1 MSLYAE
7 RVEQFN
13 KSVDDARQHAENIA
27 SQVENLKA
35 IQRDPTKSLFDKVND
50 SVSGVAGTI
59 GNAAQI
65 YHTYKH
71 GQVLTF
77 LEKHDINTALGRAGK
92 GGMKNAGNEINNT
105 LDLVKNA
112 PRAGLS
118 PNSESLQ
125 LPDAKELVS
134 SLKGRIIGNESQGAS
149 PADLGQLVDRT
160 TALPDKADNVGADD
174 VKQAL
179 TSQAKPE
186 ELQNTGTAIKSS
198 PSGQKLY
205 TPEGVDESRAGA
217 SDLSQSAKT
226 GLAEQFTKAPQAR
239 EGGPALPSGGADE
252 EDNPF
257 SFFSQFPEERAVQAA
272 PSAEEK
278 GASFGQALV
287 SDETNE
293 ALAPLKL
300 NTNAISGGE
309 KVVSNLAKSA
319 GDLGGDVEN
328 TVNAVGGVAKA
339 AGATLGRMAGEGGGE
354 LLGNTIATSMEA
366 IAPETGP
373 IAPFVAAVG
382 GLVALGSSLAG
393 LFHKNKPPPKVAPVA
408 PPPAAQVGADLSVSK

>member
-59 GNAAQI
+59 GQAAQI

-112 PRAGLS
+112 PRAGVS

-160 TALPDKADNVGADD
+160 TALPNKADNVSADD

-186 ELQNTGTAIKSS
+186 ELQNTGTAIKTT
-198 PSGQKLY
+198 PSGQKLF

-217 SDLSQSAKT
+217 SDLSQSSRTA
-226 GLAEQFTKAPQAR
+226 LAEQFTKAP
-239 EGGPALPSGGADE
+239 ADE
-252 EDNPF
+252 E
-257 SFFSQFPEERAVQAA
+257 QRAVQAA
-272 PSAEEK
+272 PSAEDK
-278 GASFGQALV
+278 GASFGKALV
-287 SDETNE
+287 SDETKQ
-293 ALAPLKL
+293 ALEPIKI

-309 KVVSNLAKSA
+309 KAVTNLAKSA

-328 TVNAVGGVAKA
+328 TVNAVGGAAKA
-339 AGATLGRMAGEGGGE
+339 AGATLGKIAGEGGGE
-354 LLGNTIATSMEA
+354 MLGDTIATSMEA

-408 PPPAAQVGADLSVSK
+408 PPPAAQVGVDLSVSK